1 MIFWAIALAGVF
13 IYFAVK
19 GLVSGQFTVVTL
31 SWMAVA
37 AGLATLTRVTT
48 GMGLCAAFGL
58 LLLVL
63 LVEEVRARR
72 AVLTRRFLVPAAVMA
87 AFLIVVGTVNYFR
100 WGKPTTFADY
110 TLYLTYHELPDQ
122 MLRLQLY
129 GPFNLARVP
138 FGLSYY
144 FLPLWVLPGADG
156 RLLFEN
162 TQTRLMNGAELPPG
176 SFFLTDLLP
185 IAFIIFLAMALWAA
199 RPIFSRSSRKGAIFG
214 QYTNPLP
221 SSWIFSHAQGLALAT
236 GLAVPCAL
244 MLTAIFMSYRYR
256 MEFYPEIDLLAFLG
270 LYATVSNPALLV
282 RFNRCRRWMQA
293 AAVISIVSAFA
304 AMVLYWLTDDW
315 GTAQPYLR
323 NGLVHYYL
331 HSGYRHLH
339 HVWQ

>member
-110 TLYLTYHELPDQ
+110 TLYLTYHESPDQ

-144 FLPLWVLPGADG
+144 FLPLWVLPGAHG
-156 RLLFEN
+156 R
-162 TQTRLMNGAELPPG
+162 
-176 SFFLTDLLP
+176 SF
-185 IAFIIFLAMALWAA
+185 
-199 RPIFSRSSRKGAIFG
+199 
-214 QYTNPLP
+214 
-221 SSWIFSHAQGLALAT
+221 
-236 GLAVPCAL
+236 
-244 MLTAIFMSYRYR
+244 
-256 MEFYPEIDLLAFLG
+256 
-270 LYATVSNPALLV
+270 
-282 RFNRCRRWMQA
+282 
-293 AAVISIVSAFA
+293 
-304 AMVLYWLTDDW
+304 
-315 GTAQPYLR
+315 
-323 NGLVHYYL
+323 
-331 HSGYRHLH
+331 
-339 HVWQ
+339 

>member
-1 MIFWAIALAGVF
+1 MC
-13 IYFAVK
+13 
-19 GLVSGQFTVVTL
+19 GL
-31 SWMAVA
+31 WVA
-37 AGLATLTRVTT
+37 AA
-48 GMGLCAAFGL
+48 CAACG
-58 LLLVL
+58 
-63 LVEEVRARR
+63 RGSGARR

-199 RPIFSRSSRKGAIFG
+199 RPIFCEVHERARYSGSI
-214 QYTNPLP
+214 
-221 SSWIFSHAQGLALAT
+221 
-236 GLAVPCAL
+236 
-244 MLTAIFMSYRYR
+244 LT
-256 MEFYPEIDLLAFLG
+256 
-270 LYATVSNPALLV
+270 
-282 RFNRCRRWMQA
+282 RCRRLGFSLMPKG
-293 AAVISIVSAFA
+293 
-304 AMVLYWLTDDW
+304 LRWLPDW
-315 GTAQPYLR
+315 PCLAP
-323 NGLVHYYL
+323 
-331 HSGYRHLH
+331 
-339 HVWQ
+339 